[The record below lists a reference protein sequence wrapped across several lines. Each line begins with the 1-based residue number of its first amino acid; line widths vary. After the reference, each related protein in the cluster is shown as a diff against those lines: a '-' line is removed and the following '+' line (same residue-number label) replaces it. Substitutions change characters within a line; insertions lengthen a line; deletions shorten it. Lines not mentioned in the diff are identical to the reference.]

1 MTENFYYNQNGINHI
16 LKQFGDAISN
26 KQYKNPIPYD
36 TYRKIRNG
44 FKNIFIL
51 FDCGD
56 ILVKAESATL
66 FHTSYKDNGFGQ
78 FFYDNYVSTTKTV
91 ETKTKTNIKEND
103 TMKTVFAYEVVL
115 YDTDQDNR
123 GHFFITSGLSF
134 ADNFGEAA
142 AILESTYGE
151 MLKSIKNLEF
161 IHDDQNVI
169 TLPRDIIRDYIDGGK
184 FVNEIPC
191 DSEGRELATL
201 NQNASKAN
209 DNW

>member
-1 MTENFYYNQNGINHI
+1 MAENFCYNQNGINHI
-16 LKQFGDAISN
+16 LEQFRDAISN
-26 KQYKNPIPYD
+26 KQYKNPIPYN

-56 ILVKAESATL
+56 ILVKAESETL
-66 FHTSYKDNGFGQ
+66 LHTSYK
-78 FFYDNYVSTTKTV
+78 
-91 ETKTKTNIKEND
+91 
-103 TMKTVFAYEVVL
+103 
-115 YDTDQDNR
+115 DNR

>member
-1 MTENFYYNQNGINHI
+1 MTENFCYNQIGINHI

-56 ILVKAESATL
+56 ILVKAEFETL

-78 FFYDNYVSTTKTV
+78 
-91 ETKTKTNIKEND
+91 
-103 TMKTVFAYEVVL
+103 
-115 YDTDQDNR
+115 
-123 GHFFITSGLSF
+123 FFITSGLSF

-142 AILESTYGE
+142 AILEPTYGE
-151 MLKSIKNLEF
+151 MLKSIKNLKF
-161 IHDDQNVI
+161 VHDDQNVI
-169 TLPRDIIRDYIDGGK
+169 TLPRDIIRDYIDGEK
-184 FVNEIPC
+184 FINEIPC

>member
-1 MTENFYYNQNGINHI
+1 
-16 LKQFGDAISN
+16 
-26 KQYKNPIPYD
+26 
-36 TYRKIRNG
+36 
-44 FKNIFIL
+44 
-51 FDCGD
+51 
-56 ILVKAESATL
+56 
-66 FHTSYKDNGFGQ
+66 
-78 FFYDNYVSTTKTV
+78 
-91 ETKTKTNIKEND
+91 
-103 TMKTVFAYEVVL
+103 MKTVFAYEVVL

-123 GHFFITSGLSF
+123 GRFFITSGLSF
-134 ADNFGEAA
+134 ADNFEEAA

-169 TLPRDIIRDYIDGGK
+169 TLPRDIIRDYIDGKK
-184 FVNEIPC
+184 FINEIPC